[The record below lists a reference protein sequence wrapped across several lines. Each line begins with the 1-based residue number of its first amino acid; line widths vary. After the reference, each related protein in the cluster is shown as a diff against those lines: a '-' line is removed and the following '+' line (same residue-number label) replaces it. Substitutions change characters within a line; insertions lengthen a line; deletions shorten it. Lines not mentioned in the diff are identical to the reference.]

1 MIVLNSHCSGAGGC
15 SSTTPQGQF
24 LRNELQTHSNVC
36 TLAYWHVP
44 LYSSGGRD
52 DSTYRTFWDALY
64 QYNADLVLS
73 GHDHTYERFA
83 PQTPNGAVDN
93 VRGIRQFVVGTGGA
107 NHTSFVTTMA
117 NSQVRDD
124 QTVRL
129 PQAHPAPDQLRLAV
143 RPGARQDLHRLR
155 LAELPRRQR
164 RRHPAVDAHGLDR
177 GRVGTEQGRPELD
190 RQHRQPGVEGY
201 RIRRNGSLIATITT
215 GTSYSDTTAN
225 PATTYSYTVD
235 AYDVGLNYSPQS
247 APAAATTPP
256 DTVAPTAPSNL
267 TAADVAA
274 SQVRLT
280 WTASTDNVGV
290 DRYRIFRDGLEI
302 GTSVTPSYT
311 DSTVEPL
318 TPYSYYVRAYDVSNN
333 PRPRR
338 TRST

>member
-24 LRNELQTHSNVC
+24 LRNELQTHTNVC

-124 QTVRL
+124 QTFGFL
-129 PQAHPAPDQLRLAV
+129 KLTLHPDQLRLAV

-164 RRHPAVDAHGLDR
+164 RRHPAVDAHGLTAAASAPNKVDLSWTASTDNR
-177 GRVGTEQGRPELD
+177 
-190 RQHRQPGVEGY
+190 GVEGY

-215 GTSYSDTTAN
+215 GTF
-225 PATTYSYTVD
+225 V
-235 AYDVGLNYSPQS
+235 L
-247 APAAATTPP
+247 
-256 DTVAPTAPSNL
+256 
-267 TAADVAA
+267 
-274 SQVRLT
+274 RH
-280 WTASTDNVGV
+280 
-290 DRYRIFRDGLEI
+290 DREPGDGLQLHGRCLRRRAELLAAI
-302 GTSVTPSYT
+302 RAGRGH
-311 DSTVEPL
+311 DSARHGGSDRAVEPDG
-318 TPYSYYVRAYDVSNN
+318 R
-333 PRPRR
+333 
-338 TRST
+338 